1 MQIKKQAVHTDD
13 APKAIGPYSQA
24 IIAGGMV
31 YCSGQIPLEPSTGKL
46 VQGDIATQ
54 TDRVLKNL
62 QAVLKA
68 AKCDLND
75 VVKTTILLKDLN
87 DFQTVNQVYGEYFQ
101 PPFPARATF
110 QVARLPMDAAI
121 EIEAIAKAPQ

>member
-1 MQIKKQAVHTDD
+1 MKNEKQAVQTDS

-31 YCSGQIPLEPSTGKL
+31 YCSGQIPLDPSTGTL
-46 VQGDIATQ
+46 VTGDIATQ

-68 AKCDLND
+68 AQCEMGH
-75 VVKTTILLKDLN
+75 VVKTTIFLKDLN
-87 DFQTVNQVYGEYFQ
+87 DFQTVNKVYGEYFH
-101 PPFPARATF
+101 PPFPARSTI
-110 QVARLPMDAAI
+110 QVARLPMDAAV
-121 EIEAIAKAPQ
+121 EIEAIAKAPL